1 MSHLLR
7 VQNLATYYKTRRG
20 FVKAVDNVSFEVKEK
35 EALGLAGESGCGKT
49 TIALSLLKIL
59 PVGGFI
65 KGGHIFFRNTDIVK
79 LSEQE
84 VREKIRWKKIS
95 LVFQGAMNAL
105 NPVYKIGDQI
115 VEAVTTH
122 EPDVKKREA
131 LERGKKLF
139 ELVGIDPERI
149 NNYPH
154 EFSGGMRQ
162 RAMLAMA
169 LATNPELLIADEPTT
184 ALDVIVQAQTL
195 KLIRDLKEKLG
206 LSLMLITHDLSIIT
220 ETCDKIA
227 IMYAGKIVE
236 LGSMASIYKEPLHPY
251 TQGLLAAFPSIKAPR
266 TRMISIPGFPPDLIN
281 PPTGCRFHPRCKYMM
296 NICKKKEPVLTDA
309 GSNHMVAC
317 HLVQKT

>member
-1 MSHLLR
+1 VSHLLR